1 MKVIRFNDF
10 SEGYSKGIGKVPILN
25 EDKLNQVTEA
35 ELDLQISV
43 LIKWISEPTLK
54 ASCRVLFSALKK
66 KDLNSK
72 ERIVYNLIDNNY
84 NCTKYINSY
93 SNFGCLQ

>member
-43 LIKWISEPTLK
+43 LIK
-54 ASCRVLFSALKK
+54 
-66 KDLNSK
+66 
-72 ERIVYNLIDNNY
+72 
-84 NCTKYINSY
+84 
-93 SNFGCLQ
+93 